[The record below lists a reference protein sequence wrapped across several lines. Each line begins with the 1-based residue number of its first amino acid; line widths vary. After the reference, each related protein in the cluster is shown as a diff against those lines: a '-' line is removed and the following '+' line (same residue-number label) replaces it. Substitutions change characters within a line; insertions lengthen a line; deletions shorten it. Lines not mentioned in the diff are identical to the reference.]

1 MKNDYGEEDQETNGR
16 EANHLGTY
24 TYRFF
29 EVYNLLLYSWSLLKI
44 LKSAR

>member
-24 TYRFF
+24 LPFLRG
-29 EVYNLLLYSWSLLKI
+29 L
-44 LKSAR
+44 